1 MSDLSSE
8 EQDEAVMDLRVG
20 VETLSEEE
28 FDDLNSQLD
37 DDHQQQ
43 VYENLCEFAINA
55 IGDEHW
61 DSDS

>member
-1 MSDLSSE
+1 MSDLSE
-8 EQDEAVMDLRVG
+8 VEQEQIVMDLAVG
-20 VETLSEEE
+20 VETLSDEE
-28 FDDLNSQLD
+28 FDDLNSKLD

-43 VYENLCEFAINA
+43 VYENLCEFASNA